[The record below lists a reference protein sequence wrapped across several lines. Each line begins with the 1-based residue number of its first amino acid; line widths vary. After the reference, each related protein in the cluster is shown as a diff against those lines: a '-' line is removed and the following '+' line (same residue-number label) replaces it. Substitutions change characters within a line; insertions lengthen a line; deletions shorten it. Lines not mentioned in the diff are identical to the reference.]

1 MPTPAEPLALFDAA
15 LNALNAEDWRGAAQ
29 LCDPV
34 SLRAFKRQLLERFTP
49 DRPPREL
56 TIEDLLRHTP
66 DKPRQVA
73 EYELAQHRRRA
84 DPRRRIEE
92 ELPGVP
98 SVDDLQQLDAVEVF
112 ARWLDGRSVRRQVER
127 QVADARIPR
136 AVDGAV
142 LRQYHPAYIA
152 LGVVLDGT
160 RLAHVIYRHNFVS
173 MADTPEGAKWLAKR
187 PPDEQELALEVRGH
201 QHPNVVT
208 CRRQSDETW
217 RFIADHSFFNVG
229 SIHVRVQPDIE
240 QERRNKDAV

>member
-98 SVDDLQQLDAVEVF
+98 SVDDLQQLDAVDVF

-208 CRRQSDETW
+208 CRLQSDATW
-217 RFIADHSFFNVG
+217 MFIADHSFFNVG
-229 SIHVRVQPDIE
+229 SIHVRVGGADKHAPS
-240 QERRNKDAV
+240 